1 MRLGLLVAFVLAAS
15 SAAVG
20 ASVPDF
26 SGLAYEQ
33 RLGNQ
38 IPLQE
43 TFRDDA
49 GQSARLSDFVSPDK
63 PLILALVYFHCPN
76 LCGVVRSDLFDA
88 LKRSGMTAGRD
99 YSLVALSID
108 PSESSADAS
117 AAKHDDMQRYP
128 SPGAADHWHFLTGST
143 DAIKAVADSV
153 GFRARYDPEIK
164 QFVHPVGIVFAT
176 PAGIV
181 SSYLLGVGY
190 QSGDVRLAVT
200 RAQWGSIAS
209 AALPVLLFCF
219 HYDPTTGR
227 YTLAIMKLLRLA
239 AGITVVVVAGTLFL
253 AFRRDGG
260 RA

>member
-1 MRLGLLVAFVLAAS
+1 MKLGLLLALILTAS
-15 SAAVG
+15 SAAFG
-20 ASVPDF
+20 ASLPDF
-26 SGLAYEQ
+26 SGIAYEQ

-38 IPLQE
+38 IPLRE
-43 TFRDDA
+43 MFRDDA
-49 GQSARLSDFVSPDK
+49 GRSARLSDFVAADK

-76 LCGVVRSDLFDA
+76 LCSVVRSDLFDA
-88 LKRSGMTAGRD
+88 LQRSSMAAGRD

-117 AAKHDDMQRYP
+117 VAKREDMERYP
-128 SPGAADHWHFLTGST
+128 SPGAAEHWHFLTGNN
-143 DAIKAVADSV
+143 DAIKAVAASV
-153 GFRARYDPEIK
+153 GFHERYDREIK

-190 QSGDVRLAVT
+190 QPGDVRLGVT
-200 RAQWGSIAS
+200 RAQSGDVTA
-209 AALPVLLFCF
+209 AALPILLICF
-219 HYDPTTGR
+219 HYDPATAR

-239 AGITVVVVAGTLFL
+239 AGLTVAVIGITLFL
-253 AFRRDGG
+253 ALRRNGG

>member
-1 MRLGLLVAFVLAAS
+1 MRLGLLVTFVLAAS
-15 SAAVG
+15 SAAFG

-26 SGLAYEQ
+26 SGLTYEQ

-38 IPLQE
+38 IPLQQR
-43 TFRDDA
+43 FRDEA
-49 GQSARLSDFVSPDK
+49 GRDLALAELVAPGK
-63 PLILALVYFHCPN
+63 PLILALVYYHCPN

-108 PSESSADAS
+108 PSESSTDATT
-117 AAKHDDMQRYP
+117 AKRDDMQRFP
-128 SPGAADHWHFLTGST
+128 APGAADHWHFLTGNAG
-143 DAIKAVADSV
+143 AIRAVADSV
-153 GFRARYDPEIK
+153 GFHERYDPEIK

-176 PAGIV
+176 PTGLV

-190 QSGDVRLAVT
+190 QPGDVGLGVT
-200 RAQWGSIAS
+200 RAQSGSVAA
-209 AALPVLLFCF
+209 AALPVLLLCF

-239 AGITVVVVAGTLFL
+239 AAITAVVVAGTLFL

-260 RA
+260 RT